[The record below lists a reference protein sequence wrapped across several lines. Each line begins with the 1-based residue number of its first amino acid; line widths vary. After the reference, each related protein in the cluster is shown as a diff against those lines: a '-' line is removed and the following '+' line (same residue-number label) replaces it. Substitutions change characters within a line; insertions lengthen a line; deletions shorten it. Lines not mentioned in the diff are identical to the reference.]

1 MATIEQCEEL
11 LSACSTVLKSGAN
24 EKKFYDRP
32 EWGEMSF
39 RDISTHLEAIIW
51 IAQELVSSPKH
62 KLQIIPGNI
71 IESTTSRFKTIVED
85 LLNIHRFTIST
96 ENAPSMR
103 SQYIAS
109 LTSNADK
116 AIGTIGPWMPL
127 LAMRDQEKEDLSA
140 QMRATSAKAAEL
152 LNEAGEYV
160 ERSKSEI
167 DSVLRV
173 ARAESSES
181 GAAQFTRQFN
191 YEADYAK
198 NRSVFW
204 LVPTGFFV
212 AAAFALSVLFMLG
225 LFIGTPTSALEMA
238 YGIGGRVIGIS
249 VLFYAAIW
257 SGRIALA
264 NMHLASVNRHRAISL
279 ETLQAFQNA
288 VDDLAARDAV
298 VLEAARAVY
307 ENVPSGYIG
316 RQAADQSSG
325 GRILE
330 LIRSAKPQSNQQDT

>member
-11 LSACSTVLKSGAN
+11 LSVCATVLKSKAN

-39 RDISTHLEAIIW
+39 RDIRSHLEIIIW
-51 IAQELVSSPKH
+51 MAEELTSLPNY
-62 KLQIIPGNI
+62 KLRMIPGNI
-71 IESTTSRFKTIVED
+71 VASATSRFTTIVED
-85 LLNIHRFTIST
+85 LHNINQFTISA
-96 ENAPSMR
+96 ENAPTMR
-103 SQYIAS
+103 SQYTVS

-127 LAMRDQEKEDLSA
+127 LAMKDEEREDLSA
-140 QMRATSAKAAEL
+140 QMRAISVRATEL
-152 LNEAGEYV
+152 LEETNEYV
-160 ERSKSEI
+160 EKSKSEI

-173 ARAESSES
+173 ARTESSEA

-191 YEADYAK
+191 VEADNA
-198 NRSVFW
+198 RTRVVFW

-212 AAAFALSVLFMLG
+212 AAAFSLSVLFMLG
-225 LFIGTPTSALEMA
+225 LFIGAPTSALEMA

-264 NMHLASVNRHRAISL
+264 NMHLTSVNRHRAISL

-316 RQAADQSSG
+316 RQAGEQSSG
-325 GRILE
+325 GRVLE
-330 LIRSAKPQSNQQDT
+330 LIRNTRPQSGQQ